1 MKHWLSLVGISKV
14 EDYIELA
21 QFAEKIGFY
30 GVAVADHLLIP
41 SQSVSVHSNSKDSTW
56 RPREAQWPDP
66 WIILTA
72 IGLATSSL
80 RLTTNIYLA
89 ALRDPFSTAKAISTA
104 SRLTNNRVSCGLA
117 AGWQK
122 EEFEFSGVDFQSRGR
137 RLDETIMVM
146 KKLWSGTEVSH
157 EGEFFQFNGAL
168 QQPTPTQPIKIRIGG
183 SSAPA
188 LRRAARHDGW
198 MGEPMS
204 KDKLI
209 ETVKILEN
217 LRAEQKKSEPMDLF
231 FTLMEMPT
239 REIYN
244 ELDSMGLSNR
254 VAITPWKRERWLRQG
269 ENPEQIEVKKL
280 ALIRF
285 AQDVIDI

>member
-1 MKHWLSLVGISKV
+1 M
-14 EDYIELA
+14 
-21 QFAEKIGFY
+21 
-30 GVAVADHLLIP
+30 
-41 SQSVSVHSNSKDSTW
+41 
-56 RPREAQWPDP
+56 
-66 WIILTA
+66 
-72 IGLATSSL
+72 ATSSL

-204 KDKLI
+204 KNKLI

>member
-1 MKHWLSLVGISKV
+1 
-14 EDYIELA
+14 
-21 QFAEKIGFY
+21 
-30 GVAVADHLLIP
+30 
-41 SQSVSVHSNSKDSTW
+41 
-56 RPREAQWPDP
+56 
-66 WIILTA
+66 
-72 IGLATSSL
+72 
-80 RLTTNIYLA
+80 
-89 ALRDPFSTAKAISTA
+89 
-104 SRLTNNRVSCGLA
+104 
-117 AGWQK
+117 
-122 EEFEFSGVDFQSRGR
+122 
-137 RLDETIMVM
+137 
-146 KKLWSGTEVSH
+146 
-157 EGEFFQFNGAL
+157 
-168 QQPTPTQPIKIRIGG
+168 
-183 SSAPA
+183 
-188 LRRAARHDGW
+188 

-204 KDKLI
+204 KNKLI

>member
-1 MKHWLSLVGISKV
+1 
-14 EDYIELA
+14 
-21 QFAEKIGFY
+21 
-30 GVAVADHLLIP
+30 
-41 SQSVSVHSNSKDSTW
+41 
-56 RPREAQWPDP
+56 
-66 WIILTA
+66 
-72 IGLATSSL
+72 
-80 RLTTNIYLA
+80 
-89 ALRDPFSTAKAISTA
+89 
-104 SRLTNNRVSCGLA
+104 
-117 AGWQK
+117 
-122 EEFEFSGVDFQSRGR
+122 
-137 RLDETIMVM
+137 MVM

-204 KDKLI
+204 KNKLI